1 MDVVAFMR
9 FHHSEPGPDLDIANG
24 PEDVSTLVR
33 SSESQWWELSKRTSI
48 DANVASQL
56 QSARALRDVLL
67 PVRVRIR
74 RY

>member
-1 MDVVAFMR
+1 MR
-9 FHHSEPGPDLDIANG
+9 LHHSERGPDLDVANG
-24 PEDVSTLVR
+24 LEDVSTLVR

-48 DANVASQL
+48 DTNAASQL

-67 PVRVRIR
+67 PMRVRIR